1 MQTIANG
8 QSAGKQVVF
17 KELPVNLDGYESKYK
32 ITNDGRIYS
41 EYLGDFLKPFY
52 SRGGYVRVKLNYG
65 NRSKK
70 FMMHRLV
77 AMAFIPNPDNKLV
90 VDHINRNRADNRV
103 ENLQWVTTQENC
115 QLAVERGS
123 KDSMLYRF
131 TNTKTGEILEFTNR
145 HKMLKH
151 FSKFCLRYLRQIA
164 TGVRTPMSGM
174 FADYEIERIPLK
186 PQRLSPS
193 GEYTQVSGSG
203 EDLNTVR
210 AAKDRDIV

>member
-17 KELPVNLDGYESKYK
+17 KDLPVDLGGYESKYK

-52 SRGGYVRVKLNYG
+52 SKGGYVRVKLNYG
-65 NRSKK
+65 DRSKK

-77 AMAFIPNPDNKLV
+77 AMAFIPNPNNLPV

-115 QLAVERGS
+115 QLAVERGA
-123 KDSMLYRF
+123 KDTMLYRF
-131 TNTKTGEILEFTNR
+131 INTKTGEILEFSNR

-151 FSKFCLRYLRQIA
+151 FGKVCLRYIRQIA
-164 TGVRTPMSGM
+164 EGVRKPASGM

-186 PQRLSPS
+186 PQRLSAS
-193 GEYTQVSGSG
+193 AEYTQVSGSG
-203 EDLNTVR
+203 EDLT
-210 AAKDRDIV
+210 AA

>member
-1 MQTIANG
+1 M
-8 QSAGKQVVF
+8 
-17 KELPVNLDGYESKYK
+17 
-32 ITNDGRIYS
+32 
-41 EYLGDFLKPFY
+41 
-52 SRGGYVRVKLNYG
+52 
-65 NRSKK
+65 
-70 FMMHRLV
+70 
-77 AMAFIPNPDNKLV
+77 
-90 VDHINRNRADNRV
+90 
-103 ENLQWVTTQENC
+103 
-115 QLAVERGS
+115 ERGS

-151 FSKFCLRYLRQIA
+151 FGKFCLRYLRQIA

>member
-77 AMAFIPNPDNKLV
+77 AMAFIPNPDNKPV

-131 TNTKTGEILEFTNR
+131 TNTKTGEILEFINR

-151 FSKFCLRYLRQIA
+151 FGKFCLRYLRQIA

>member
-17 KELPVNLDGYESKYK
+17 KELPVNLNGFEKKYK

-41 EYLGDFLKPFY
+41 ECLGDFIKPFY
-52 SRGGYVRVKLNYG
+52 SKGGYVRVKLNYG
-65 NRSKK
+65 DRSKK

-77 AMAFIPNPDNKLV
+77 AMAFIPNPDNKPV

-103 ENLQWVTTQENC
+103 ENLQWVTTKENC
-115 QLAVERGS
+115 ELAVERGS

-131 TNTKTGEILEFTNR
+131 INTKTGEILEFSNR

-151 FSKFCLRYLRQIA
+151 FGKFCLRYLRQIA
-164 TGVRTPMSGM
+164 SGVRTSMSGM
-174 FADYEIERIPLK
+174 FADYVVERIPLK

-193 GEYTQVSGSG
+193 GEYTQVGGSG
-203 EDLNTVR
+203 ENLTATKVVEGC
-210 AAKDRDIV
+210 DIV

>member
-77 AMAFIPNPDNKLV
+77 AMAFIPNPDNKPV

-103 ENLQWVTTQENC
+103 EIYSGLLLKRIVSQLWSADLKTQCYIVLQILKQVKFQNLQ
-115 QLAVERGS
+115 
-123 KDSMLYRF
+123 
-131 TNTKTGEILEFTNR
+131 I
-145 HKMLKH
+145 
-151 FSKFCLRYLRQIA
+151 
-164 TGVRTPMSGM
+164 
-174 FADYEIERIPLK
+174 
-186 PQRLSPS
+186 
-193 GEYTQVSGSG
+193 
-203 EDLNTVR
+203 
-210 AAKDRDIV
+210 DIKC

>member
-1 MQTIANG
+1 MQIIANG

-151 FSKFCLRYLRQIA
+151 FGKFCLRYLRQIA
-164 TGVRTPMSGM
+164 TGVRTPMSGI

>member
-77 AMAFIPNPDNKLV
+77 AMAFIPNPDNKPV

-123 KDSMLYRF
+123 KDSMLYLF

-151 FSKFCLRYLRQIA
+151 FGKFCLRYLRQIA